1 MTAES
6 ATDGEDPTLVWLD
19 ALASERCTTK
29 AFLRAMRERFHDNA
43 DANWEVLSLLDQY
56 YRRGKLKREIFQTL
70 KSQLQDSAL
79 SAEGDAPAA
88 ARPDPSPHS
97 PPPTAPPTL
106 TSAVAS
112 RAASPPAPAS
122 AASSPPASPPPA
134 SPPPAASQP
143 SASQPSAS
151 QSAASRFAASQPT
164 APRSAAPS
172 TTASLPVPPAGI
184 APPRIKPAKPRA
196 AGREVADGDVLR
208 NRYRVIRVL
217 GRGGMGTV
225 FEAADEYR
233 LDLLPAGQRIA
244 IKVLHSAVTAREEL
258 LCELQR
264 EFQHLQ
270 SLSHPHIVRVHEFD
284 RDGDAAFF
292 TMELLNGALLSAVL
306 NARHAAI
313 LPPGDALAIIRDV
326 GAALAHAH
334 SRGVVHGDINPQNIF
349 ITNEGELR
357 VLDFGA
363 AHSMRRTDWA
373 EDNEP
378 TLSAPVATPGYA
390 SCEVLEGQ
398 RPDARDD
405 VFAFACVI
413 YLLLSGKHPFPGC
426 NAVEARSKR
435 IRVRRPDGLTGAQ
448 WRVLREGL
456 NWDRAR
462 RPSDVQNWLDR
473 LSLQGAAPRLP
484 LLSNLM
490 TGAAPRSNRAWLTAA
505 VILWLA
511 LLAAG
516 GYWLATNYDSVSAT
530 VAATVAGWHLPGSS
544 DSPRAEQPPASS
556 DSVPTTAAPQT
567 APPASAPTPTATAPA
582 RPPMPEPVHAPP
594 PTRSAAPAA
603 VAAPRLPSA
612 ARTAAVPATS
622 SAEKSA
628 SAAVVSGAVR
638 IEMMADTV
646 DVLANERSAHVTVRR
661 RGNPHGAASFI
672 WWTESGTAKPG
683 VDFVP
688 VMPHTEAIA
697 DGSNG
702 VVLDI
707 SVTSG
712 SRRVAKSFYVVIDRV
727 ESGAALGTRTLT
739 MVTIQPPD

>member
-1 MTAES
+1 MTAET
-6 ATDGEDPTLVWLD
+6 AADGGDPTLVWLD

-88 ARPDPSPHS
+88 GRPTPSIHS
-97 PPPTAPPTL
+97 TAADPPTL
-106 TSAVAS
+106 TSAVAPRS
-112 RAASPPAPAS
+112 VSPAAASPAAASPAAASPPAAS
-122 AASSPPASPPPA
+122 
-134 SPPPAASQP
+134 PPAASRP
-143 SASQPSAS
+143 VASSA
-151 QSAASRFAASQPT
+151 
-164 APRSAAPS
+164 
-172 TTASLPVPPAGI
+172 TASLNVAAAGIVPPK
-184 APPRIKPAKPRA
+184 IKSAKPRPA
-196 AGREVADGDVLR
+196 AREVTEGDLLR

-233 LDLLPAGQRIA
+233 LDLLPTGQRIA

-284 RDGDAAFF
+284 RDGDSAFF
-292 TMELLNGALLSAVL
+292 TMELLSGALLSGVL
-306 NARHAAI
+306 NARHSLI
-313 LPPGDALAIIRDV
+313 LPRAYALAVIRDV

-334 SRGVVHGDINPQNIF
+334 SRGVVHGDVNPQNIF

-363 AHSMRRTDWA
+363 AHSMRRTDWTP
-373 EDNEP
+373 DDKS

-413 YLLLSGKHPFPGC
+413 YLLLSAKHPFPGC
-426 NAVEARSKR
+426 NALEARSR
-435 IRVRRPDGLTGAQ
+435 RVRVRRPDGLTGSQ

-473 LSLQGAAPRLP
+473 LNLRGAAPRLP

-490 TGAAPRSNRAWLTAA
+490 TSVAPRSNQAWLTAA
-505 VILWLA
+505 VVLWLA

-516 GYWLATNYDSVSAT
+516 GYWVATNYDSVSAT
-530 VAATVAGWHLPGSS
+530 VADTVAGWHLPGSS
-544 DSPRAEQPPASS
+544 DTSHADRSP
-556 DSVPTTAAPQT
+556 
-567 APPASAPTPTATAPA
+567 APPASAPMAATTDPA
-582 RPPMPEPVHAPP
+582 RPQIPETVHAPQ
-594 PTRSAAPAA
+594 PTRSPAPAA
-603 VAAPRLPSA
+603 LATPGAPHT
-612 ARTAAVPATS
+612 ARTAAVAVPG
-622 SAEKSA
+622 AEKAA
-628 SAAVVSGAVR
+628 SAPAVSFGPVR
-638 IEMMADTV
+638 IEMVADTV
-646 DVLANERSAHVTVRR
+646 DVLANEKSAHVTVRR
-661 RGNPHGAASFI
+661 RGNPRGAASFI

-688 VMPHTEAIA
+688 VMPHTEVIA
-697 DGSNG
+697 EGSNG
-702 VVLDI
+702 VILDVA
-707 SVTSG
+707 VTSG
-712 SRRVAKSFYVVIDRV
+712 SRRTAKSFYVVIDRV
-727 ESGAALGTRTLT
+727 ESAAALGARTLT